1 KHRDQF
7 PSSCLLVTR
16 IWKCFDIAAVVVITH
31 RNGRGGFRQFSW
43 RFRSRFISS
52 GEWVKCNCCPSGRRA
67 FSVGTGWRKNNSPA
81 THAMD
86 STRWVLVAGANE
98 GLSKEHEQSAESLGI
113 MLGNAGYG
121 LIAGRWSGVD
131 PIVTQAFVDAVGDSY
146 RDRLRQIE
154 TIGGP

>member
-1 KHRDQF
+1 AKDTVSFSKKSPHLRLQLAKHRDQF

-67 FSVGTGWRKNNSPA
+67 FSVG
-81 THAMD
+81 
-86 STRWVLVAGANE
+86 AGARN
-98 GLSKEHEQSAESLGI
+98 K
-113 MLGNAGYG
+113 
-121 LIAGRWSGVD
+121 
-131 PIVTQAFVDAVGDSY
+131 
-146 RDRLRQIE
+146 QISS
-154 TIGGP
+154 TPP